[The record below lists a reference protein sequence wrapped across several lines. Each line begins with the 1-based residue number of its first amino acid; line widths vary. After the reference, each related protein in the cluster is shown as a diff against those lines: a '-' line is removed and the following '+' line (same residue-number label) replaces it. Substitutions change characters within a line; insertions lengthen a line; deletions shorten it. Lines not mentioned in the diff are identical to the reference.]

1 LTSKAPEAV
10 EVFTISPAREFVEL
24 GKVYVRGIASGEVGL
39 AALRQDAGKRGCDA
53 IVVNLDNAPDTA
65 TCLVYR

>member
-1 LTSKAPEAV
+1 LTPRAPEAV

-24 GKVYVRGIASGEVGL
+24 GQFYVRGIGSGEVAL

-53 IVVNLDNAPDTA
+53 IVVNPDNAPDKA
-65 TCLVYR
+65 KCLVYR

>member
-1 LTSKAPEAV
+1 LTPKAPEAV

-24 GKVYVRGIASGEVGL
+24 GEIYGFRSL

-53 IVVNLDNAPDTA
+53 VVWNSDNGSDTA
-65 TCLVYR
+65 KCLVYR